1 MKKILLFIGIILF
14 ISVHTF
20 AQEKEKKYS
29 LDGYINN
36 MQSVMFDSLKGNWTN
51 DNLIH
56 NRLNFNWFP
65 AESFSFNVGIRTR
78 IFTGE
83 SVKYIPGYADLLS
96 ADKGIIDLN
105 TNLVSENSVIINS
118 QIDRAYL
125 SYEKGNFS
133 ITAGRQ
139 RINWGRSF
147 VWNPNDLFNSYSF
160 FDFDYPEKPGSDA
173 LRIQYYTGAASSAEL
188 VAKIDSSENI
198 TAAGMYHFNFAS
210 YDFQI
215 LGGIISEKDYVIGAG
230 WEGAVKSMSL
240 RGEISY
246 LHPKEHFSD
255 TTGLFIADI
264 SCDYTFQNSLALRFE
279 FLYNQQ
285 PASGG
290 ISSFQQYYY
299 EPLSVKNLSFTEY
312 NFFGSISCPLTPL
325 FNFSLS
331 GMFYPKIKGYFFG
344 PVFSYSLS
352 NNADISV
359 LAQTFGGNLKN
370 PINGN
375 AEFKSMTFAFL
386 QFKYSF

>member
-14 ISVHTF
+14 ISVNTF

-65 AESFSFNVGIRTR
+65 TESFSFNVGIRTR

-96 ADKGIIDLN
+96 GDKGIIDLN

-118 QIDRAYL
+118 RIDRAYL
-125 SYEKGNFS
+125 SYEKGNLS

-173 LRIQYYTGAASSAEL
+173 LRIQYYTGAASSAEI
-188 VAKIDSSENI
+188 VAKIDSSEHI

-215 LGGIISEKDYVIGAG
+215 LGGMISEQDYVIGAG

-240 RGEISY
+240 RGEVSY
-246 LHPKEHFSD
+246 LHPKAQFAD
-255 TTGLFIADI
+255 TTGLLIADI
-264 SCDYTFQNSLALRFE
+264 STDYTFENALSLRFE

-285 PASGG
+285 PNSGG

-299 EPLSVKNLSFTEY
+299 EPLSVKNLSFTEF
-312 NFFGSISCPLTPL
+312 NLFGSISYPLTPL
-325 FNFSLS
+325 LNATLS
-331 GMFYPKIKGYFFG
+331 GMYYPKIKGYFFG

-352 NNADISV
+352 DNADISV

-370 PINGN
+370 PISGD

>member
-1 MKKILLFIGIILF
+1 MLNL
-14 ISVHTF
+14 S
-20 AQEKEKKYS
+20 AQGKEKKYS

-51 DNLIH
+51 DNLVH
-56 NRLNFNWFP
+56 NRLNFSWFP
-65 AESFSFNVGIRTR
+65 NNVFSVNVGMRTR

-96 ADKGIIDLN
+96 RDKGIADLN
-105 TNLVSENSVIINS
+105 TNFISENSIILNS

-125 SYEKGNFS
+125 SFDKGNLS
-133 ITAGRQ
+133 IKAGRQ

-147 VWNPNDLFNSYSF
+147 VWNTNDIFNSYSF

-173 LRIQYYTGAASSAEL
+173 LRVQYYTGAASSAEL
-188 VAKIDSSENI
+188 VAKIDSSKKI
-198 TAAGMYHFNFAS
+198 SAAGMYHFNLAS

-215 LGGIISEKDYVIGAG
+215 LAGMISKQDYVIGAG
-230 WEGAVKSMSL
+230 WEGAIKSVSL
-240 RGEISY
+240 RGEVSY
-246 LHPKEHFSD
+246 LHPKKTFTD
-255 TTGLFIADI
+255 TTGLLIADI
-264 SCDYTFQNSLALRFE
+264 STNYTFENSLSLRIE
-279 FLYNQQ
+279 ILYNQQ
-285 PASGG
+285 AQTGG

-312 NFFGSISCPLTPL
+312 NLFAGISYPVTPL
-325 FNFSLS
+325 FNVNVS
-331 GMFYPKIKGYFFG
+331 GMYYPKIKGYFFG
-344 PVFSYSLS
+344 PVFSFSLS

-370 PINGN
+370 PLTGN
-375 AEFKSMTFAFL
+375 PKFKQITFAFL